1 MANGEVMV
9 PLPEMDKSEEP
20 MVANLL
26 IQGVNQMA
34 QRLTSRLPDIEF
46 PSTNPGNT
54 AADRRADNARL
65 AVLGWWDM
73 NQLQRRLAKRARY
86 LVAYGN
92 APAYIR
98 PVSPN
103 PLDQRSMPYW
113 SFLNPLS
120 VYPAYAG
127 EDEIEALNAVIH
139 RQVSL
144 AWLKARYPRQ
154 ATFLYKGSS
163 PAPDKMFDLLEW
175 NDGEETV
182 MVVRGAMREE
192 RAYIEPSQ
200 GTAPYMELERA
211 PNRAGVCLI
220 TCPGMISLDKP
231 SGLFDHIIG
240 MFYAQSKLAA
250 YEHIAIRQS
259 IFPEKWVVTH
269 PGSPG
274 TARIVVPAD
283 GRMGVIGEVENGT
296 ITALNAQP
304 SPLVSQAID
313 RLERNARVQ
322 SSIPSDWGAEC
333 LDQETE
339 ILTQDGWRTYDKI
352 SVGDTVLTL
361 NHESGQSEWQTVET
375 LHVSPVMD
383 HKVIRANQQRFSAVA
398 TMNHR
403 WPVLT
408 WNNRRTFVTTEAL
421 NSGHRI
427 PICAPSADLPIRAKE
442 SDALVEAVAWFYTEG
457 SYRQSGRN
465 SSQSIKHPEYCDNIR
480 SVLTALWG
488 PGTDVEWK
496 TLSGCGQG
504 GVGHDGV
511 PRWNES
517 TPNDRGVIKWN
528 LSAHAV
534 RELLIRAPRKVPSH
548 SFLRSLTLE
557 QLQLFLAVSMWGD
570 GCKGKKS
577 LFGQVDNARTE
588 AFAFAAILAGQPVS
602 YGTRHEKRPQG
613 PTSTT
618 LWNIGFVCVLIR
630 PVIRLRPPKGAN
642 GATWD
647 AEVYNGIVWCPTVGN
662 GTWFARR
669 NGKTYFTGNSATNI
683 RTARRGEQVASSASD
698 PTLGELQEIFAEALE
713 KENSR
718 GIRLMKALY
727 PNRMFSFQWG
737 TDDKR
742 TSEDYRPN
750 DVFDSDFHYV
760 KYSMPGVDAASIP
773 IELGQRLQT
782 GTISMETARQADP
795 LVEDPQFEAAQTD
808 IEGLRHALLTSL
820 EARAQN
826 GTLDPHQLALIAQI
840 RAKESKPLED
850 CVADAQRQV
859 QAEQASTQSAEPGAP
874 ETQPGLGTQPQPGG
888 PGPGAAGPPPLSAVL
903 QQLRGPTNQSPS
915 EKALTPTG

>member
-322 SSIPSDWGAEC
+322 SSIPSDWGAE
-333 LDQETE
+333 
-339 ILTQDGWRTYDKI
+339 
-352 SVGDTVLTL
+352 
-361 NHESGQSEWQTVET
+361 
-375 LHVSPVMD
+375 
-383 HKVIRANQQRFSAVA
+383 
-398 TMNHR
+398 
-403 WPVLT
+403 
-408 WNNRRTFVTTEAL
+408 
-421 NSGHRI
+421 
-427 PICAPSADLPIRAKE
+427 
-442 SDALVEAVAWFYTEG
+442 
-457 SYRQSGRN
+457 
-465 SSQSIKHPEYCDNIR
+465 
-480 SVLTALWG
+480 
-488 PGTDVEWK
+488 
-496 TLSGCGQG
+496 
-504 GVGHDGV
+504 
-511 PRWNES
+511 
-517 TPNDRGVIKWN
+517 
-528 LSAHAV
+528 
-534 RELLIRAPRKVPSH
+534 
-548 SFLRSLTLE
+548 
-557 QLQLFLAVSMWGD
+557 
-570 GCKGKKS
+570 
-577 LFGQVDNARTE
+577 
-588 AFAFAAILAGQPVS
+588 
-602 YGTRHEKRPQG
+602 
-613 PTSTT
+613 
-618 LWNIGFVCVLIR
+618 
-630 PVIRLRPPKGAN
+630 
-642 GATWD
+642 
-647 AEVYNGIVWCPTVGN
+647 
-662 GTWFARR
+662 
-669 NGKTYFTGNSATNI
+669 SATNI